1 MQQPTKK
8 REHYIGVVPQWVLSA
23 VEKNELPLDVML
35 SYEKLSTI
43 ASSEDVCFYDQYLR
57 HAHVYISDAFD
68 DFVNIRLLPENQN
81 WLRNNAERAENA
93 RVLFEATL
101 KRVGNN
107 LSDSS
112 VPLTIRSYKYEP
124 ISIGAT
130 ALIFVPT
137 EDATATVVGSTEF
150 FEKALDAL
158 AKQLNVKDL
167 QVLDVYQRF
176 CTV

>member
-8 REHYIGVVPQWVLSA
+8 REHYIGVVPQWVVNA
-23 VEKNELPLDVML
+23 VEKNELPLDAML

-57 HAHVYISDAFD
+57 HAHVYISDAFN
-68 DFVNIRLLPENQN
+68 DFVSIRMLPENQD
-81 WLRNNAERAENA
+81 WLRRNAERAENA
-93 RVLFEATL
+93 RAMFEATL
-101 KRVGNN
+101 KRLGDK
-107 LSDSS
+107 LDDSS
-112 VPLTIRSYKYEP
+112 VPVTIRSYKYEP

-130 ALIFVPT
+130 TLMFVPT
-137 EDATATVVGSTEF
+137 EDATATVAGSSEF

-167 QVLDVYQRF
+167 QAFDVYQRF